1 MMSDEEIL
9 NLYHAGEQERAFSE
23 LVGSYSERLYWHVRG
38 LTGSHEDT
46 DDLLQDI
53 FLKVWNALPSFRGD
67 ARLYTWLFRIAT
79 NETLNFL
86 RKRKLL
92 SALGLS
98 GGMSAERSGGEG
110 SVPDVIERVPD
121 EDPYFDGNE
130 AQRLLSVAV
139 GKLPPRQRAVFH
151 MRYFEEMPYEQMSGI
166 LGTSVS
172 SLKASYHFAYE
183 KVRDYLLK
191 NYSNL
196 I

>member
-1 MMSDEEIL
+1 MSDEEIL
-9 NLYHAGEQERAFSE
+9 KLYHAGERERAFGE

-46 DDLLQDI
+46 DDLLQEI
-53 FLKVWNALPSFRGD
+53 FVKVWNALPSFRGD

-86 RKRKLL
+86 RKRKLRE
-92 SALGLS
+92 ALGL
-98 GGMSAERSGGEG
+98 GGGGDADANAPSA
-110 SVPDVIERVPD
+110 VERVPD

-139 GKLPPRQRAVFH
+139 SKLPPRQRAVFH

-183 KVRDYLLK
+183 KVRDFLLK
-191 NYSNL
+191 NYSA
-196 I
+196 

>member
-1 MMSDEEIL
+1 MSDEEIL
-9 NLYHAGEQERAFSE
+9 GLYQAGAQERAFNE

-53 FLKVWNALPSFRGD
+53 FVKVWNALPGFRGD

-86 RKRKLL
+86 RKRKLRE
-92 SALGLS
+92 ALGL
-98 GGMSAERSGGEG
+98 GGGIPADRSDADS
-110 SVPDVIERVPD
+110 SVPSAIERVPD

-139 GKLPPRQRAVFH
+139 SKLPPRQRAVFH

-191 NYSNL
+191 NFNA
-196 I
+196 